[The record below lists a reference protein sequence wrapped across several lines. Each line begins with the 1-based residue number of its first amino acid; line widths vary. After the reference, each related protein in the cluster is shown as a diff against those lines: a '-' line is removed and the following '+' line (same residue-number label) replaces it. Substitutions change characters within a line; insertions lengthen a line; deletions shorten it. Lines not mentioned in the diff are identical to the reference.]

1 MKENDMNFEM
11 ETNTKNIDNYSAA
24 LKQPGLKKLL
34 ADYMPNEKSV
44 NSFITNAL
52 RFKSQQ
58 PLLARCSAKSIN
70 SCLLAIAEY
79 GLSLS
84 MQEVYL
90 IPYGNELTL
99 QLGYKGLISL
109 AYQSGDVKSINSET
123 VHQGDEFN
131 VTLGSSNCIV
141 HCPDF
146 NSEKTAA
153 TMIAAYCIC
162 ELNSGGRV
170 IKVMTRQQIDEH
182 RAKFSK
188 SRGRSNPW
196 ETSFLAM
203 AQKTVLKQALKLC
216 PKSVRSEIDFPE
228 APAVE
233 TSGDIIEG
241 ETEQENVLGFA

>member
-1 MKENDMNFEM
+1 MNFEI
-11 ETNTKNIDNYSAA
+11 ENSSAKQVDNYSAA

-34 ADYMPNEKSV
+34 ADFMPNEKSV

-90 IPYGNELTL
+90 IPYGNDLTL
-99 QLGYKGLISL
+99 QLGYKGLITL
-109 AYQSGDVKSINSET
+109 AYQSGEIKAIHCES
-123 VHQGDEFN
+123 VHEGDEFKVIHGTEN
-131 VTLGSSNCIV
+131 SLV
-141 HCPDF
+141 HCPNF
-146 NSEKTAA
+146 ETEKTASNMKA
-153 TMIAAYCIC
+153 VYCIC
-162 ELNSGGRV
+162 ELKSGGQLM
-170 IKVMTRQQIDEH
+170 KVMTRAEIDNH

-196 ETSFLAM
+196 ESSYLAM
-203 AQKTVLKQALKLC
+203 AQKTVLKQLLKLC
-216 PKSVRSEIDFPE
+216 PKSVRSATDFPE
-228 APAVE
+228 ELPKEAQGE
-233 TSGDIIEG
+233 TIEG
-241 ETEQENVLGFA
+241 VAEQEDVLGFGDI